1 MASWKLSLT
10 AALALMFLLSGYAF
24 DLELTPRGEVW
35 SRVGEKVA
43 LSCRAK
49 NCPSPSVKWDVVSD
63 RLLAGTVRGQD
74 SESIFTID
82 PVTVEK
88 EQMYRCTAKCGGK
101 RKQRNLSLH
110 VYSLRDAV
118 TLETVGSL
126 QVGRKG
132 TVRCIVPD
140 VYPVHLTVQWLNETG
155 VLETQEVH
163 DHTGEIKN
171 VTVTYELTPELQHS
185 GQKLTCRVNMRTDEE
200 LQVEGTLTLDVHY
213 PPRMINISAKP
224 SLTVRE
230 GQDASLTCTADGN
243 SPVTIV
249 WSKLSADGWSMIA
262 ENQSTYQLSPTR
274 IENSGAYRCEAINEL
289 GKSTTEV
296 EFHVQGGP
304 RDTRLSVTPSA
315 VKEGDYVTI
324 SCTTHSNP
332 PARLVLR
339 RNLTSGQTEL
349 KLENGTFSIRAVQLA
364 DGGWYQCEASND
376 LGTQTIHTEL
386 IVQYPPKRINISAK
400 PSLTVREGQDASLTC
415 TADSSSP
422 VTIVWS
428 KLSADGWSVI
438 AENQSTYQL
447 SPTRIENSGAY
458 RCEAINELGK
468 STTEVKFHVEGGPR
482 DTRLSVTPSAVKEGD
497 YVTISCTTHSNPPAR
512 LVLRRNLTSG
522 QTELKSENGTFSI
535 RAVQLADGGWYQ
547 CEASNDLGTQ
557 TIHTELIV
565 QYPPKRINISAKP
578 SLTVR
583 EDQDASLTCTADSS
597 SPVTIVWS
605 KLSADG
611 WSVIAENQSTYQLS
625 PTRIENSGAYRCEA
639 INELGNSTT
648 EVKFHVEEPDAVA
661 KAESPVGVIA
671 SAYTGAA
678 MGSVGLVLSGLY
690 YIYRRTNVKNSY
702 QMSNDI
708 L

>member
-10 AALALMFLLSGYAF
+10 AALALMFLLTGYAF
-24 DLELTPRGEVW
+24 NLELTPQGEVW
-35 SRVGEKVA
+35 SRVGEKVV
-43 LSCRAK
+43 LSCSAK
-49 NCPSPSVKWDVVSD
+49 DCPSPSIKWTLGTD
-63 RLLAGTVRGQD
+63 RLLAGAVREQD
-74 SESIFTID
+74 SESTLTIG
-82 PVTVEK
+82 PVTVQDEK
-88 EQMYRCTAKCGGK
+88 MYRCTAKCEAK
-101 RKQRNLSLH
+101 PKQRGAILH

-140 VYPVHLTVQWLNETG
+140 VYPAHFTVQWLNETG
-155 VLETQEVH
+155 VLKTQEV
-163 DHTGEIKN
+163 DDPTGEIQN

-185 GQKLTCRVNMRTDEE
+185 GQKLTCRVNMRTDKE
-200 LQVEGTLTLDVHY
+200 LQVEGTLTLDIHY
-213 PPRMINISAKP
+213 PPRMINISAEP

-249 WSKLSADGWSMIA
+249 WSKLSADGWSVIA
-262 ENQSTYQLSPTR
+262 ENQRTYQLSPTR
-274 IENSGAYRCEAINEL
+274 IEHSGTYRCEAKNQL

-296 EFHVQGGP
+296 EFRVQGGP

-339 RNLTSGQTEL
+339 RNFTSGQTEL
-349 KLENGTFSIRAVQLA
+349 KSENGTFSTRAVQLA

-386 IVQYPPKRINISAK
+386 IVQYPPKRTNISAK
-400 PSLTVREGQDASLTC
+400 PSLTVREGQGASLTC

-447 SPTRIENSGAY
+447 SPTRIENSGTY
-458 RCEAINELGK
+458 RCEAKNELGK
-468 STTEVKFHVEGGPR
+468 NTTEVEFRVEGSPR

-497 YVTISCTTHSNPPAR
+497 YVTIKSTTHSDPE
-512 LVLRRNLTSG
+512 G
-522 QTELKSENGTFSI
+522 
-535 RAVQLADGGWYQ
+535 
-547 CEASNDLGTQ
+547 SNDLGMQ
-557 TIHTELIV
+557 IIDTEPNVL
-565 QYPPKRINISAKP
+565 A
-578 SLTVR
+578 
-583 EDQDASLTCTADSS
+583 QD
-597 SPVTIVWS
+597 V
-605 KLSADG
+605 
-611 WSVIAENQSTYQLS
+611 
-625 PTRIENSGAYRCEA
+625 
-639 INELGNSTT
+639 
-648 EVKFHVEEPDAVA
+648 VA
-661 KAESPVGVIA
+661 KVESPVGVIA

-690 YIYRRTNVKNSY
+690 YIYRRTNLKNSY